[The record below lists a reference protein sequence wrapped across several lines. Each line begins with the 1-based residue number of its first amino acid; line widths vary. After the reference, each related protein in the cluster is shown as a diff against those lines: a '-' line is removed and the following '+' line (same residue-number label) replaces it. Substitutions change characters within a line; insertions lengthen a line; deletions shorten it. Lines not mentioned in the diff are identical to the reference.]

1 MKYLITILL
10 FITFLCNSNAQVA
23 VVVNSN
29 NPMDT
34 ISVDKLL
41 EIYTLNTKSW
51 EDGEL
56 ITVVDLKTEEATKKE
71 FLEVL
76 ELSSSS
82 LKKIRLKKLFT
93 GKAKPPKAL
102 NSDSEIIEFISTNP
116 GSVGYIDPKNLP
128 PDSKVKVIA
137 MLDI

>member
-1 MKYLITILL
+1 MKSIFIILS
-10 FITFLCNSNAQVA
+10 FFLNICLSNGQVA
-23 VVVNSN
+23 VVVNEN
-29 NPMDT
+29 NPTDS

-51 EDGEL
+51 DDGEL
-56 ITVVDLKTEEATKKE
+56 ITVVDLKSDEDSKKE

-76 ELSSSS
+76 ELSNTS

-116 GSVGYIDPKNLP
+116 GSVGYVDPKNLP
-128 PDSKVKVIA
+128 PNSKVKVIA